1 MSISSLLMATV
12 LAAIPLTLILAAM
25 PAGLQTRR
33 FALNDHQRWRFAWR
47 AVQLVALFTLT
58 AVASSF
64 MLPDADLHWFSDS
77 PLRLTLLVLLSV
89 MALVVVKFSYRY
101 LASEPGFGR
110 YLRWLLLT
118 LAAVVLVFISNHL
131 LLFVLGW
138 IAISLALHQLLM
150 FYPDRPRAALAAHK
164 KFLLARVA
172 EASLLTAFY
181 LLWQQHGSAN
191 IDTILAAYQAPAQLS
206 LTEQIA
212 AVLIALTA
220 LIKCAQLP
228 VHGWLIQVVEAPTP
242 VSALLHAGV
251 INLGGFLLI
260 LFAPLFLQVAAA
272 QWLVLVVAGLTTV
285 LAALIMTTRISVK
298 VRLAWST
305 SAQMGL
311 MLLECAL
318 GLVELALL
326 HLLAHSAYKAWAFL
340 SSGSAV
346 QQHIQQSLLVSPP
359 PGLRQWF
366 VVVVPAMAVVV
377 GAAWLSAY
385 LHPVSQL
392 LCSWLLLALA
402 LTAFLAQSGQG
413 SIFSAVWLRSLTLAV
428 SLALA
433 YSLLKVLM
441 QPLAGNLGETVR
453 PELFSAA
460 DWWASGLFLVL
471 FVTWWLL
478 RWRSHWPSMQR
489 LSVALFAGF
498 YLDEWFTRITL
509 RLWPA
514 RLPVRANPKLAPMQ
528 NSEQLAQPLLAAK
541 SRTEQLS

>member
-1 MSISSLLMATV
+1 MSISSLLMAIV
-12 LAAIPLTLILAAM
+12 LAAIPLTLILAAV

-33 FALNDHQRWRFAWR
+33 FSLSDDQRWRFAWR
-47 AVQLVALFTLT
+47 AAQIISLLTLSAIALALL
-58 AVASSF
+58 
-64 MLPDADLHWFSDS
+64 LPDAGLHWLSDQ
-77 PLRLTLLVLLSV
+77 PLRLTLLLLLSV
-89 MALVVVKFSYRY
+89 MALVVVKFSRRY
-101 LASEPGFGR
+101 LAADPGFGR

-118 LAAVVLVFISNHL
+118 LAAVALVFISNHL
-131 LLFVLGW
+131 LLFALGW

-150 FYPDRPRAALAAHK
+150 FYPERPRAALAAHK
-164 KFLLARVA
+164 KFLLARLA
-172 EASLLTAFY
+172 ETSLLVAFY
-181 LLWQQHGSAN
+181 LLWQQHGTAN
-191 IDTILAAYQAPAQLS
+191 IDIIVSAYQSPAALS
-206 LTEQIA
+206 LNEQIA

-260 LFAPLFLQVAAA
+260 LFAPLFLQVTAA

-311 MLLECAL
+311 MLIECAL

-346 QQHIQQSLLVSPP
+346 QQHVQQSLLIAPP
-359 PGLRQWF
+359 AAARCWLPALIAAAGL
-366 VVVVPAMAVVV
+366 A
-377 GAAWLSAY
+377 GAAWWFSVQLSAQLSAQ
-385 LHPVSQL
+385 LHAGIQPLSG
-392 LCSWLLLALA
+392 WLLLALA
-402 LTAFLAQSGQG
+402 LTTLLVQRASGAWTLLLAAG
-413 SIFSAVWLRSLTLAV
+413 
-428 SLALA
+428 LALA
-433 YSLLKVLM
+433 YSLLKILL
-441 QPLAGNLGETVR
+441 QPLTGELSAALR
-453 PELFSAA
+453 PGLFSAA
-460 DWWASGLFLVL
+460 DLWVSSLFLLL
-471 FVTWWLL
+471 FSLWWLL
-478 RWRSHWPSMQR
+478 RYRAHWPQVQR
-489 LSVALFAGF
+489 LSLALFAGL

-514 RLPVRANPKLAPMQ
+514 RLPVRANPK
-528 NSEQLAQPLLAAK
+528 QLAQSPASQPALASGRK
-541 SRTEQLS
+541 EQLL

>member
-1 MSISSLLMATV
+1 MSISSLLMAIV
-12 LAAIPLTLILAAM
+12 LAAIPLTLILAAV

-33 FALNDHQRWRFAWR
+33 FSLSDDQRWRFAWR
-47 AVQLVALFTLT
+47 AAQIISLLTLSAIALALL
-58 AVASSF
+58 
-64 MLPDADLHWFSDS
+64 LPDAGLHWLSDQ
-77 PLRLTLLVLLSV
+77 PLRLTLLLLLSV
-89 MALVVVKFSYRY
+89 MALVVVKFSRRY
-101 LASEPGFGR
+101 LAADPGFGR

-118 LAAVVLVFISNHL
+118 LAAVALVFISNHL
-131 LLFVLGW
+131 LLFALGW

-164 KFLLARVA
+164 KFLLARLA
-172 EASLLTAFY
+172 ETSLLVAFY
-181 LLWQQHGSAN
+181 LLWQQHGTAN
-191 IDTILAAYQAPAQLS
+191 IDTIVSAYQSPAALS
-206 LTEQIA
+206 LNEQIA

-285 LAALIMTTRISVK
+285 LAALIMTTRISIK

-311 MLLECAL
+311 MLIECAL
-318 GLVELALL
+318 GMVELALL

-346 QQHIQQSLLVSPP
+346 QQHVQQSLLISPP
-359 PGLRQWF
+359 AAARRWLLAMLPAAGL
-366 VVVVPAMAVVV
+366 VA
-377 GAAWLSAY
+377 AAWWFSVQLSAQ
-385 LHPVSQL
+385 LHTGIQPVSG
-392 LCSWLLLALA
+392 WLLLTLALA
-402 LTAFLAQSGQG
+402 VLLAQRAPGG
-413 SIFSAVWLRSLTLAV
+413 WSLLLAAGLV
-428 SLALA
+428 LA
-433 YSLLKVLM
+433 YSLLKILL
-441 QPLAGNLGETVR
+441 QPLTGELSA
-453 PELFSAA
+453 ELRVQWFSAA
-460 DWWASGLFLVL
+460 DLWVSALFLLL
-471 FVTWWLL
+471 FSVWWLL
-478 RWRSHWPSMQR
+478 RYRAHWPLVQR
-489 LSVALFAGF
+489 LSLALFAGL

-514 RLPVRANPKLAPMQ
+514 RLPVRANPKQLAPHQ
-528 NSEQLAQPLLAAK
+528 GSKHVLAAGRKEQLL
-541 SRTEQLS
+541 

>member
-1 MSISSLLMATV
+1 MSISSLLMAIV
-12 LAAIPLTLILAAM
+12 LAAIPLTLILAAV

-33 FALNDHQRWRFAWR
+33 FAFNDDQRWHVAWR
-47 AVQLVALFTLT
+47 AVQLIAVLTLSAIALALLFPATER
-58 AVASSF
+58 
-64 MLPDADLHWFSDS
+64 HWLSDH
-77 PLRLTLLVLLSV
+77 PLRLTLLLLLSV
-89 MALVVVKFSYRY
+89 MALVVVKFSRRY
-101 LASEPGFGR
+101 LAADPGFGR

-118 LAAVVLVFISNHL
+118 LAAVALVFISNHL

-164 KFLLARVA
+164 KFLLARLA
-172 EASLLTAFY
+172 ETSLLVAFY
-181 LLWQQHGSAN
+181 LLWQQHGTAN
-191 IDTILAAYQAPAQLS
+191 IDTILSAYQTPAALS
-206 LTEQIA
+206 LSEQIA

-311 MLLECAL
+311 MLIECAL

-346 QQHIQQSLLVSPP
+346 QQHVQQSLLISPP
-359 PGLRQWF
+359 PVARHWLLALW
-366 VVVVPAMAVVV
+366 PAVALV
-377 GAAWLSAY
+377 AAAWWLSAL
-385 LHPVSQL
+385 LHPAAQPFSG
-392 LCSWLLLALA
+392 WLLLALA
-402 LTAFLAQSGQG
+402 LTAWLTY
-413 SIFSAVWLRSLTLAV
+413 SIREGVWLRPLLLAGA
-428 SLALA
+428 LALA
-433 YSLLKVLM
+433 YSVLKTLMMPLTGDLPALL
-441 QPLAGNLGETVR
+441 R
-453 PELFSAA
+453 PGVFSAA
-460 DWWASGLFLVL
+460 DLWAGALFLLL
-471 FVTWWLL
+471 FALWWLL
-478 RWRSHWPSMQR
+478 RWRPEWPPVQR
-489 LSVALFAGF
+489 LSVALFAGL

-514 RLPVRANPKLAPMQ
+514 RLPVRANPKHKPQHSAGQ
-528 NSEQLAQPLLAAK
+528 HDASAVAVTCHDNKEQLL
-541 SRTEQLS
+541 

>member
-1 MSISSLLMATV
+1 MSISFLLMAIV
-12 LAAIPLTLILAAM
+12 LAAIPLTLILAAV

-33 FALNDHQRWRFAWR
+33 FTFSDDQRWRFAWR
-47 AVQLVALFTLT
+47 AAQAITLLTLSAIALALL
-58 AVASSF
+58 
-64 MLPDADLHWFSDS
+64 LPDAGLHWLSDQ
-77 PLRLTLLVLLSV
+77 PLRLTLLLLLSV
-89 MALVVVKFSYRY
+89 MALVVVKFSRHY
-101 LASEPGFGR
+101 LAADPGFGR

-118 LAAVVLVFISNHL
+118 LAAVALVFISNHL
-131 LLFVLGW
+131 LLFALGW

-164 KFLLARVA
+164 KFLLARLA
-172 EASLLTAFY
+172 ETSLLVAFY
-181 LLWQQHGSAN
+181 LLWQQHGTAN
-191 IDTILAAYQAPAQLS
+191 IDAIISAYQAPAALS
-206 LTEQIA
+206 LNEQVA

-285 LAALIMTTRISVK
+285 LAALIMTTRISIK

-311 MLLECAL
+311 MLIECAL
-318 GLVELALL
+318 GMVELALL

-346 QQHIQQSLLVSPP
+346 QLHVQQSMLIAPPAAPRRWLLALLPAA
-359 PGLRQWF
+359 GL
-366 VVVVPAMAVVV
+366 VA
-377 GAAWLSAY
+377 AAWWFSVQLSAQ
-385 LHPVSQL
+385 LHTGIQPVSG
-392 LCSWLLLALA
+392 WLLLTLALA
-402 LTAFLAQSGQG
+402 VLLAQRAPGG
-413 SIFSAVWLRSLTLAV
+413 WSLLLAAGLV
-428 SLALA
+428 LA
-433 YSLLKVLM
+433 YSLLKILL
-441 QPLAGNLGETVR
+441 QPLTGELSA
-453 PELFSAA
+453 ELRVQWFSAA
-460 DWWASGLFLVL
+460 DLWVSALFLLL
-471 FVTWWLL
+471 FSVWWLL
-478 RWRSHWPSMQR
+478 RYRAHWPLVQR
-489 LSVALFAGF
+489 LSQALFAGL

-514 RLPVRANPKLAPMQ
+514 RLPVRANPKQLAPHQ
-528 NSEQLAQPLLAAK
+528 GSKHVLASGRKEQLL
-541 SRTEQLS
+541 

>member
-1 MSISSLLMATV
+1 MSISSLLMAIV
-12 LAAIPLTLILAAM
+12 LAAIPLTLILAAV

-33 FALNDHQRWRFAWR
+33 FTFSDDQRWRFAWR
-47 AVQLVALFTLT
+47 VVKLIALLTLS
-58 AVASSF
+58 AIALALLF
-64 MLPDADLHWFSDS
+64 PAAERHWLSDH
-77 PLRLTLLVLLSV
+77 PLRLTLLLLLSV
-89 MALVVVKFSYRY
+89 MALVVVKFSRRY
-101 LASEPGFGR
+101 LAADPGFGR

-118 LAAVVLVFISNHL
+118 LAAVALVFISNHL
-131 LLFVLGW
+131 LLFALGW

-164 KFLLARVA
+164 KFLLARLA
-172 EASLLTAFY
+172 ETSLLVAFY
-181 LLWQQHGSAN
+181 LLWQQHGTAN
-191 IDTILAAYQAPAQLS
+191 IDAIISAYQAPAALS
-206 LTEQIA
+206 LNEQIA

-285 LAALIMTTRISVK
+285 LAALIMTTRISIK

-311 MLLECAL
+311 MLIECAL
-318 GLVELALL
+318 GMVELALL

-346 QQHIQQSLLVSPP
+346 QQHVQQSLLIAPP
-359 PGLRQWF
+359 AAARRWLPALIAAAGL
-366 VVVVPAMAVVV
+366 VA
-377 GAAWLSAY
+377 AAWWFSVQLSAQ
-385 LHPVSQL
+385 LHTGIQPVSG
-392 LCSWLLLALA
+392 WLLLALA
-402 LTAFLAQSGQG
+402 LTTLLVQRASGAWTLLLAAG
-413 SIFSAVWLRSLTLAV
+413 
-428 SLALA
+428 LALA
-433 YSLLKVLM
+433 YSLLKILL
-441 QPLAGNLGETVR
+441 QPLSGELSAALR
-453 PELFSAA
+453 PGLFSAA
-460 DWWASGLFLVL
+460 DLWVSALFLLL
-471 FVTWWLL
+471 FTVWWLL
-478 RWRSHWPSMQR
+478 RYRAHWPLVQR
-489 LSVALFAGF
+489 LSLALFAGL

-514 RLPVRANPKLAPMQ
+514 SLPVRANPKQLAPHQ
-528 NSEQLAQPLLAAK
+528 GSKHVLASGRKEQLL
-541 SRTEQLS
+541 

>member
-1 MSISSLLMATV
+1 MSISSLLMAIV
-12 LAAIPLTLILAAM
+12 LAAIPLTLILAAV

-33 FALNDHQRWRFAWR
+33 FTFSDDQRWRFAWR
-47 AVQLVALFTLT
+47 AAQIISLLTLSAIALALL
-58 AVASSF
+58 
-64 MLPDADLHWFSDS
+64 LPDAGLHWLSDQ
-77 PLRLTLLVLLSV
+77 PLRLTLLLLLSV
-89 MALVVVKFSYRY
+89 MALVVVKFSRRY
-101 LASEPGFGR
+101 LAADPGFGR

-118 LAAVVLVFISNHL
+118 LAAVALVFISNHL
-131 LLFVLGW
+131 LLFAQGW

-164 KFLLARVA
+164 KFLLARLA
-172 EASLLTAFY
+172 ETSLLVAFY
-181 LLWQQHGSAN
+181 LLWQQHGTAN
-191 IDTILAAYQAPAQLS
+191 IDTIISAYQAPAALS
-206 LTEQIA
+206 LNEQIA

-285 LAALIMTTRISVK
+285 LAALIMTTRISIK

-311 MLLECAL
+311 MLIECAL
-318 GLVELALL
+318 GMVELALL

-346 QQHIQQSLLVSPP
+346 QQHVQQSLLIAPP
-359 PGLRQWF
+359 AAARRWLLALLPAAGL
-366 VVVVPAMAVVV
+366 VA
-377 GAAWLSAY
+377 AAWWFSVQLSAQ
-385 LHPVSQL
+385 LHTGIQPVSG
-392 LCSWLLLALA
+392 WLLLTLALA
-402 LTAFLAQSGQG
+402 VLLAQRTPGG
-413 SIFSAVWLRSLTLAV
+413 WSLLLATGLV
-428 SLALA
+428 LA
-433 YSLLKVLM
+433 YSLLKILL
-441 QPLAGNLGETVR
+441 QPLSGEL
-453 PELFSAA
+453 PEVLRVQWFSAA
-460 DWWASGLFLVL
+460 DLWVSALFLLL
-471 FVTWWLL
+471 FSLWWLL
-478 RWRSHWPSMQR
+478 RYRAHWPLVQR
-489 LSVALFAGF
+489 LSLALFAGL

-514 RLPVRANPKLAPMQ
+514 RLPVRANPK
-528 NSEQLAQPLLAAK
+528 QLAQYQVPQHVLAAGRK
-541 SRTEQLS
+541 EQLL

>member
-1 MSISSLLMATV
+1 M
-12 LAAIPLTLILAAM
+12 PLTLILAAV

-33 FALNDHQRWRFAWR
+33 FAFNDDQRWHVAWR
-47 AVQLVALFTLT
+47 AAQIISLLTLSAIALALL
-58 AVASSF
+58 
-64 MLPDADLHWFSDS
+64 LPDAGLHWLSDQ
-77 PLRLTLLVLLSV
+77 PLRLTLLLLLSV
-89 MALVVVKFSYRY
+89 MALVVVKFSRRY
-101 LASEPGFGR
+101 LAADPGFGR

-118 LAAVVLVFISNHL
+118 LAAVALVFISNHL
-131 LLFVLGW
+131 LLFALGW

-164 KFLLARVA
+164 KFLLARLA
-172 EASLLTAFY
+172 ETSLLVAFY
-181 LLWQQHGSAN
+181 LLWQQHGTAN
-191 IDTILAAYQAPAQLS
+191 IDAIISAYQAPAALS
-206 LTEQIA
+206 LNEQIA

-285 LAALIMTTRISVK
+285 LAALIMTTRISIK

-311 MLLECAL
+311 MLIECAL
-318 GLVELALL
+318 GMVELALL

-346 QQHIQQSLLVSPP
+346 QQHVQQSLLIAPP
-359 PGLRQWF
+359 AAARRWLPALIAAAGL
-366 VVVVPAMAVVV
+366 VA
-377 GAAWLSAY
+377 AAWWFSVQLSAQ
-385 LHPVSQL
+385 LHTGIQPVSG
-392 LCSWLLLALA
+392 WLLLALA
-402 LTAFLAQSGQG
+402 LTTLLVQRASGAWTLLLAAG
-413 SIFSAVWLRSLTLAV
+413 
-428 SLALA
+428 LALA
-433 YSLLKVLM
+433 YSLLKILL
-441 QPLAGNLGETVR
+441 QPLSGELSAALR
-453 PELFSAA
+453 PGLFSAA
-460 DWWASGLFLVL
+460 DLWVSALFLLL
-471 FVTWWLL
+471 FSLFWLL
-478 RWRSHWPSMQR
+478 RYRAHWPLVQR
-489 LSVALFAGF
+489 LSLALFAGL

-514 RLPVRANPKLAPMQ
+514 RLPVRANPK
-528 NSEQLAQPLLAAK
+528 QLAQYQVPQHVLAAGRK
-541 SRTEQLS
+541 EQLL